1 MTLWICSTCAV
12 EYPDTPQPPD
22 VCHICADE
30 RQYVPATGQRWT
42 TLRDLAEAGH
52 RTHVA
57 EVEKGLY
64 GVTVEP
70 EVGIGQRA
78 LLAQTPAGNLL
89 WDPTGFL
96 DEAAVDQ
103 IRELGGLAAIAASH
117 PHMFGVQVEWSRA
130 FGGVPVYVNE
140 ADKDW
145 LGRTDE
151 VVRFWSGTFEQPL
164 PGLTFVQAGGHFR
177 GSAVAHWTGA
187 DGRGVILAGD
197 TIAPVADQR
206 WVTFMRSYP
215 NSIPLSAAAVEQV
228 VGRLEPYAYDRLY
241 GNFGRAVSADA
252 KTAVRRSADRYIG
265 WIRGDFDAD
274 T

>member
-1 MTLWICSTCAV
+1 
-12 EYPDTPQPPD
+12 
-22 VCHICADE
+22 
-30 RQYVPATGQRWT
+30 
-42 TLRDLAEAGH
+42 
-52 RTHVA
+52 
-57 EVEKGLY
+57 
-64 GVTVEP
+64 VTVEP

-89 WDPTGFL
+89 WDPTGFV
-96 DEAAVDQ
+96 DQAAVEQ
-103 IRELGGLAAIAASH
+103 IRDLGGLAAIAASH
-117 PHMFGVQVEWSRA
+117 PHMFGVQVQWSRA

-151 VVRFWSGTFEQPL
+151 VVRFWSGTYEPL
-164 PGLTFVQAGGHFR
+164 PGVTFVQAGGHFR

-197 TIAPVADQR
+197 TVAPVADSR

-215 NSIPLSAAAVEQV
+215 NSIPLSPAAVEQV
-228 VGRLEPYAYDRLY
+228 VSRLEPYAYDRLY
-241 GNFGRAVSADA
+241 GNFGRVVSADA
-252 KTAVRRSADRYIG
+252 KAAVRRSADRYIG